1 MIEHQDV
8 LESTKSWLD
17 KVEVGEGRHFRNLT
31 VFPLLVGEEAEGTDA
46 VKPRYELLSDAIE
59 AGAASVEEVDE
70 AGSVPFLAVAN
81 KAAIPVLVPEG
92 EILIGAKQNRTVNLT
107 VLVAAGATFKLPVS
121 CVEQGRWSY
130 ASRQFKS
137 EAFAHPKLRNLKMK
151 AAQESRAMGCE
162 PQSDQGAVW
171 EEVED
176 HLYAMQAPASPTRS
190 WTDGY
195 EAAKGRLTGY
205 REAIGLPEGA
215 CGFLAASGGQVVGLD
230 LFDRPETLEKLW
242 RRLADAYFVQAVR
255 DSEPVAA
262 TQGPVAKA
270 FLAEVA
276 GRLTPAAEQ
285 PDLGFELELAGEELA
300 GAALWHD
307 GAVCHLAAF
316 GAA

>member
-1 MIEHQDV
+1 MSEQHDV
-8 LESTKSWLD
+8 LESTKSWLG

-31 VFPLLVGEEAEGTDA
+31 VFPLLVSEEGEGA
-46 VKPRYELLSDAIE
+46 KPRYELLSDAIE

-130 ASRQFKS
+130 TSRRFKPA
-137 EAFAHPKLRNLKMK
+137 AFAHPKLRNLKMK
-151 AAQESRAMGCE
+151 AAQESRALGYA

-176 HLYAMQAPASPTRS
+176 HLHAMEAPASPTRS

-195 EAAKGRLTGY
+195 EAAEGRLEDY
-205 REAIGLPEGA
+205 RKAIELPEGA
-215 CGFLAASGGQVVGLD
+215 CGFRGGERRRGGRAGSVRPAGDAREALAA
-230 LFDRPETLEKLW
+230 
-242 RRLADAYFVQAVR
+242 
-255 DSEPVAA
+255 
-262 TQGPVAKA
+262 
-270 FLAEVA
+270 A
-276 GRLTPAAEQ
+276 GRCVLRPGGAGDRAGGGDRGQGGEGVSRRGGRAAHAGGPAAR
-285 PDLGFELELAGEELA
+285 AGLRA
-300 GAALWHD
+300 RARG
-307 GAVCHLAAF
+307 
-316 GAA
+316 

>member
-1 MIEHQDV
+1 MSETHDV
-8 LESTKSWLD
+8 LESTKSWLG

-31 VFPLLVGEEAEGTDA
+31 VFPLLMNEEAEPA
-46 VKPRYELLSDAIE
+46 KPRYELLSDAIE
-59 AGAASVEEVDE
+59 AGKASVEEVDE

-81 KAAIPVLVPEG
+81 KAAMPVLVPEG

-130 ASRQFKS
+130 ASRHFKPA
-137 EAFAHPKLRNLKMK
+137 AFAHPKLRNMKMK
-151 AAQESRAMGCE
+151 AAQESRAMGYAA
-162 PQSDQGAVW
+162 QSDQGAVW

-176 HLYAMQAPASPTRS
+176 HLYAMEAPASPTRS

-195 EAAKGRLTGY
+195 EAAEGRLKDY
-205 REAIGLPEGA
+205 RETIDLPEGA
-215 CGFLAASGGQVVGLD
+215 CGFLAASGGKVVGLD
-230 LFDRPETLEKLW
+230 LFDRPETLRKLW
-242 RRLADAYFVQAVR
+242 GWLADAYFVQAVR
-255 DSEPVAA
+255 DVKPVVPTEA
-262 TQGPVAKA
+262 QVAEA
-270 FLAEVA
+270 FLAEVTE
-276 GRLTPAAEQ
+276 RLAPATEQ
-285 PDLGFELELAGEELA
+285 PDLGFELELAGEELG

>member
-1 MIEHQDV
+1 MIEHHDV
-8 LESTKSWLD
+8 LESTKRWLGR
-17 KVEVGEGRHFRNLT
+17 VEVGEGRHFHNLT
-31 VFPLLVGEEAEGTDA
+31 VFPLLMSEQSAPA
-46 VKPRYELLSDAIE
+46 NPRYELLSDAIE

-70 AGSVPFLAVAN
+70 DGSVPFLAVAN

-130 ASRQFKS
+130 ASRQFKP
-137 EAFAHPKLRNLKMK
+137 EAWAHPKLRNLKMK
-151 AAQESRAMGCE
+151 AAQHSRAMGCE
-162 PQSDQGAVW
+162 PRSDQGAVW

-176 HLYAMQAPASPTRS
+176 HLHATAAPSSPTRS

-195 EAAKGRLTGY
+195 EAAKDRLVGY
-205 REAIGLPEGA
+205 REAIALPEDA

-230 LFDRPETLEKLW
+230 LFDRPETLTKLW
-242 RRLADAYFVQAVR
+242 GRLADAYFVQAVR
-255 DSEPVAA
+255 DAEPAEATESVVAR
-262 TQGPVAKA
+262 A
-270 FLAEVA
+270 FLDDVAE
-276 GRLTPAAEQ
+276 RLAPAAEQ
-285 PDLGFELELAGEELA
+285 PDLGFELELASEELG

-316 GAA
+316 GAS